1 MAGIATTVASNAL
14 VPLQEGS
21 GAGAAFGI
29 MALLIFFVLPLAFA
43 AVVIAGQWKIFTKAG
58 QPGWA
63 AIIPIYNTWVLVVEV
78 ADRDALWFILSIF
91 VPFAIVVPMIDV
103 AEKFGK
109 GTGYGLGLAFLPFIF
124 YPLLGFSD
132 AQYRGST
139 V

>member
-1 MAGIATTVASNAL
+1 MAGIASTVAGSAL
-14 VPLQEGS
+14 VPLQESS
-21 GAGAAFGI
+21 GALFGGL
-29 MALLIFFVLPLAFA
+29 ALLLFFGLPLAFA
-43 AVVIAGQWKIFTKAG
+43 LVVIAGQWKIFEKAG

-103 AEKFGK
+103 AENFGK

-132 AQYRGST
+132 ARYQGRAA
-139 V
+139 